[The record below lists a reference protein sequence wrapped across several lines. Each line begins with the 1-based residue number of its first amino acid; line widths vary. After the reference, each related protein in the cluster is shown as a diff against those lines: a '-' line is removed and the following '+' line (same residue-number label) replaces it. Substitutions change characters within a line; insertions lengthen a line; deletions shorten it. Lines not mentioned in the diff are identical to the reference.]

1 MSDTTA
7 ADLVEITA
15 DLLNAEAHN
24 LANELMAKLEASL
37 GNADLTA
44 ITSRL
49 HDGINEGLEAAV
61 SADFARVND
70 TAQAFYAEVAEAA
83 VVGLHTAV
91 DTVDALI
98 ALPYGLDILF
108 GPVAHAIISTV
119 EAILKPNA
127 ERLTKRAKALDD
139 KADELDDKEDKWD
152 ARSAEALAED
162 RTNRARRF
170 AKRADK
176 RGNKAD
182 DLRARADRKE
192 AKATALG

>member
-15 DLLNAEAHN
+15 DVLNAEAHD

-49 HDGINEGLEAAV
+49 HDLVDTGVEAAV
-61 SADFARVND
+61 DAAVDLDELDVEALRE
-70 TAQAFYAEVAEAA
+70 EVAEAA

-119 EAILKPNA
+119 EAILQPNA
-127 ERLTKRAKALDD
+127 KRLTKRAKALDD

-152 ARSAEALAED
+152 ARSAEALAEG
-162 RTNRARRF
+162 RVNRAERF
-170 AKRADK
+170 ANRADNKAAKAKKK
-176 RGNKAD
+176 RGK
-182 DLRARADRKE
+182 ADRKE